1 MFDQLMGAQGGLAVL
16 GIFSAAAIIA
26 ALFWLVVK
34 RRRSPA
40 ERERRRRLGV
50 HRKGRITNGMVID
63 FRVRE
68 ATLGQAEEHLIDYQY
83 VIRGIDYST
92 VQEVSGIAEIV
103 RADPAGLIGAASV
116 KYLPDNPYN
125 SIVVCEEW
133 SGLRGTAEEGQ
144 AEASAAG

>member
-16 GIFSAAAIIA
+16 GFFGAAGLIA

-40 ERERRRRLGV
+40 ERERRRRLDV
-50 HRKGRITNGMVID
+50 HRNGRIINGMVID

-103 RADPAGLIGAASV
+103 GADPAGLIGAASV

-133 SGLRGTAEEGQ
+133 SGLRGTTEEGQ
-144 AEASAAG
+144 AEAQAAG

>member
-1 MFDQLMGAQGGLAVL
+1 MFDELTGAEGGLAVL
-16 GIFSAAAIIA
+16 GFFGAATLVA

-40 ERERRRRLGV
+40 ERERRRRLEV

-92 VQEVSGIAEIV
+92 VQEVSGIAEI
-103 RADPAGLIGAASV
+103 AEMDPAGLIGAVSV
-116 KYLPDNPYN
+116 KYLPQKPYN

-133 SGLRGTAEEGQ
+133 SGLRGAGDEGGTEIQ
-144 AEASAAG
+144 AAR